1 MLCCLLVP
9 AAVLLSSL
17 GATGQSATESVRAEP
32 ASAAVDVRPAVGPLV
47 SETAG
52 EQGGSET
59 AGQQGGVD
67 VREAAAWHETAHPV
81 PSDAG
86 HCGKRATPDAVS
98 THDGSRP
105 FAPLPASEG
114 PEHRTPA
121 PPSGPGPAS
130 GGFLEADV
138 DVRRDVVAVAE
149 LARGVLSVDAEAGGR
164 A

>member
-1 MLCCLLVP
+1 MTVPSSRHRAGSVLCCLLVL

-17 GATGQSATESVRAEP
+17 CATGRSATESVRAEP

-47 SETAG
+47 GATAG

-59 AGQQGGVD
+59 AGEQGGVD
-67 VREAAAWHETAHPV
+67 VREAAAPHETAGTV

-105 FAPLPASEG
+105 FAPPPVPQG

-121 PPSGPGPAS
+121 PPSGPDPAS
-130 GGFLEADV
+130 VGTGTASPAPDLV
-138 DVRRDVVAVAE
+138 Q
-149 LARGVLSVDAEAGGR
+149 LSVLR
-164 A
+164 I